1 LPKLPESLARRAAEL
16 TGVVAAAV
24 AGGGALASLGVPAGW
39 LSGAM
44 LGVGALAAAGRATP
58 LPTAV
63 RQLAILSTGV
73 GMGSGLTPSTLHT
86 LARYPIS
93 LLLMAVAIAAMT
105 AASYLVLVRAPGFSR
120 RTALYSAIPGA
131 LSYVF
136 IVAEPSGADM
146 PRLAVIQVFRIFILM
161 ALVPIVARAG
171 LGAQIAHFAVD
182 PIWMTATLVAAA
194 AAFGWLLEKRGVAS
208 GPLYAAIAISALA
221 HGLGWAPG
229 RLAPGV
235 QIAAQTLVGAWVGT
249 RFTGFDWGLLHR
261 TLIAAATSFLA
272 AFSVAAGFA
281 FLATRVV
288 DVPFAEALAA
298 FSPGGL
304 EAMIMMAFALGLDPL
319 FVGAHHLARFFMIS
333 LALPFV
339 ARRIGGAEA
348 APMVDATP
356 SESETIS
363 KI

>member
-1 LPKLPESLARRAAEL
+1 MPKLPESLARRAAEL

-146 PRLAVIQVFRIFILM
+146 PRLAVIQVFRIFIHPVVGLPLDRLSSVST
-161 ALVPIVARAG
+161 ADVRLLRRIVRDRHGRNVSAADNILRWP
-171 LGAQIAHFAVD
+171 AVRD
-182 PIWMTATLVAAA
+182 GERRHIFPFLPQADVVFDSSLAYEVSVLKVYADRY
-194 AAFGWLLEKRGVAS
+194 LLEVPREHEGFTTA
-208 GPLYAAIAISALA
+208 Y
-221 HGLGWAPG
+221 
-229 RLAPGV
+229 RLRRL
-235 QIAAQTLVGAWVGT
+235 ID
-249 RFTGFDWGLLHR
+249 RFITIYPDHVPP
-261 TLIAAATSFLA
+261 TSIVREF
-272 AFSVAAGFA
+272 
-281 FLATRVV
+281 
-288 DVPFAEALAA
+288 
-298 FSPGGL
+298 
-304 EAMIMMAFALGLDPL
+304 
-319 FVGAHHLARFFMIS
+319 
-333 LALPFV
+333 
-339 ARRIGGAEA
+339 IGGSGFEY
-348 APMVDATP
+348 
-356 SESETIS
+356 
-363 KI
+363 